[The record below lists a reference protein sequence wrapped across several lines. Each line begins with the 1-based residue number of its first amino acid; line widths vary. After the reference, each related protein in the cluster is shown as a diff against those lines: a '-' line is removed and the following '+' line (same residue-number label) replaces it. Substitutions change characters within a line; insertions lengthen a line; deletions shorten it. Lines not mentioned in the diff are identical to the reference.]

1 MLSFRH
7 TDIFVNEEIMLVCCS
22 SKSSYSYALL
32 FRIVL
37 ILGSDEEWGRW
48 W

>member
-32 FRIVL
+32 NSYRSHTRL
-37 ILGSDEEWGRW
+37 
-48 W
+48 